1 MTRKFKDY
9 VVFLQDQGI
18 EVYNCISD
26 LVPLIYECDN
36 DVIMLAIEDHNHEKK
51 IEKLI
56 KKYGKKDK
64 ELILDY
70 FEKVFSKITENEL
83 NCKKGKKQ
91 VSGREGPRPQAIRR
105 LKNFLFPLF
114 IFPLFIH
121 LFTYYISSIYFPYL
135 ITISIYS

>member
-1 MTRKFKDY
+1 VISLTRKFKDY

-18 EVYNCISD
+18 EVYNCISE

-36 DVIMLAIEDHNHEKK
+36 DVIMLAVEDHNHEKK

-70 FEKVFSKITENEL
+70 FEKVFSKIIENKL
-83 NCKKGKKQ
+83 NCKKGKKR

-105 LKNFLFPLF
+105 LKNFLF
-114 IFPLFIH
+114 FPLFIH

>member
-1 MTRKFKDY
+1 MISLTRKFKDY

-18 EVYNCISD
+18 EVYNCISE

-36 DVIMLAIEDHNHEKK
+36 DVIMLAVEDHNHEKK

-70 FEKVFSKITENEL
+70 FEKVFSKIIENKL
-83 NCKKGKKQ
+83 NCKKGKKR

-105 LKNFLFPLF
+105 LKNFLF
-114 IFPLFIH
+114 FPLFIH

>member
-1 MTRKFKDY
+1 MISLTRKFKDY

-18 EVYNCISD
+18 EVYNCISE

-70 FEKVFSKITENEL
+70 FEKVFSKIIENEL
-83 NCKKGKKQ
+83 SCKKGKKR

-105 LKNFLFPLF
+105 LKNFLL
-114 IFPLFIH
+114 FPLFIH
-121 LFTYYISSIYFPYL
+121 LFTYYISSIYFLYF

>member
-18 EVYNCISD
+18 EVYNCISE

-36 DVIMLAIEDHNHEKK
+36 DVIMLAVEDHNHEKK

-70 FEKVFSKITENEL
+70 FEKVFSKIIENKL
-83 NCKKGKKQ
+83 NCKKGKKR

-105 LKNFLFPLF
+105 LKNFLF
-114 IFPLFIH
+114 FPLFIH